1 MLTAALEE
9 GRLSQ
14 MLPGAASH
22 PSVLAGDRVL
32 RVIWVNEE
40 RESGLPYDLVLAAMA
55 PAGREA
61 GSGGRG
67 RGGSGH
73 DVIAYVE
80 VKSSRGHSR
89 DMFEI
94 SQAELAFA
102 DREGKRYHILRVW
115 GTRTGSAVTAP
126 PRVQAFTDPI
136 RLWQEKRVAVCLLV

>member
-14 MLPGAASH
+14 LLPGAASH
-22 PSVLAGDRVL
+22 PSVMAGDRVL

-55 PAGREA
+55 PATGQAA
-61 GSGGRG
+61 GSSGR
-67 RGGSGH
+67 RGGAGH
-73 DVIAYVE
+73 DVVAYVE

-102 DREGKRYHILRVW
+102 EREGKRYHVLRVW
-115 GTRTGSAVTAP
+115 GTRTGAGVTAP